1 MKNKAAKQK
10 SKRKGSLS
18 AFGCDLTEYLQ
29 TSGQDVPHVLKSCAE
44 FIEEHGIVDG
54 IYRLSGI
61 TSNIQR
67 LRQEFGTDPCPDL
80 TREVYLQDIHCV
92 GSLCKLYFREL
103 PNPLLTYDLYKKFT
117 DAVSAK
123 NEHEQLQRIQDV
135 IKELP
140 ASHYRT
146 LEYLTKHLRHLA
158 SYSTET
164 NMHAR
169 NLALV
174 WAPNLLRS
182 KEIEVS
188 KCNGDA
194 AFMEVRV
201 QQTVVEFILNHME
214 QIFSISGCTS
224 SSSPPKVENDERSLE
239 GGCPALLVSSQC
251 APMKLVSLEEAQARS
266 LSPNHPARRERQR
279 ENSLPDASTTTLYH
293 TVIDLPDSKKFSGKS
308 KKWKSIFNLGRTMTE
323 TKGKLSR
330 NGSVFVRGQKLSEK
344 ATIRPAKSMDS
355 LCSLPTEDDD
365 KDSEFKRPAGTGGFI
380 MPAFKSRTLGSGSTF
395 DLSKRDHE
403 WDYEL
408 ERSSGAMGGG
418 SPGSHGQSEA
428 RVGSRSSTPQQKQ
441 LPEQLKVFKGDDL
454 GRCEPTSP
462 KTRRMF
468 YSTSAS
474 DGSTK
479 PTFPGSLFPLES
491 SPRHQRKALNIS
503 EPFAVSVPLRVSA
516 VISSNSTP
524 CRAPGKDKQDKQ
536 SLPSVSEVALLR
548 SGNEGTLSE
557 QGRSGSSS
565 SGCSSASSNSS
576 VSLKKD
582 EKSVMVT
589 NSGEEVNTSM
599 DVAEGHNPE
608 PREGRTREDIEK
620 SPPVRVQ
627 QPPSLPT
634 LHPVSPVLST
644 DSAVRGEPLPM
655 AKPSGLLVT
664 DLVKPE
670 TQLDNLMKQNQKL
683 SRLSELDEESTT
695 NAAMDELWP
704 DIHLELKI
712 VEPDVDIIDDK
723 FESVP
728 LFTHNTKDE
737 VQQKPDPHAKRRSSF
752 PTYPLLSCGQVSLAE
767 KALKTDPHNGSASF
781 GGISDRRLSF
791 DTSFNPKADVRKQK
805 AGTEYKVSTK
815 PMDGTGNELP
825 VQPKDT
831 EKILCPSTELP
842 PAVICGASATRRR
855 GSEPGPEGISKVGE
869 MNVLIKPSSPKDIAG
884 KCEKQK
890 EAPRLP
896 QTGESKD
903 FSVELRRSIF
913 RLSKQMEE
921 RPQSLDLNER
931 DEEDMWG
938 DNAGALELVEPW
950 EDYSTTKQWVTSPL
964 HSPKGIDFLQMPEGV
979 PSCENRENI
988 FFNKPQNSGA
998 SAPGKEGLKELC
1010 LTGVKKDS
1018 TDDSSPGNID
1028 LQDCKPTS
1036 IISVQAEEPLLPP
1049 IASPHQVDV
1058 QKHNG
1063 MQPEKKQ
1070 LATSKDHL
1078 TFEKP
1083 AKPESENKES
1093 LKQEITTTSQRP
1105 NLKEMHKLKSLD
1117 GLESDTQK
1125 ENVVLKHRPSSLN
1138 LDLASPFGNTYVK
1151 DGSDNPFKWST
1162 DVFSA
1167 ETALAKRGSVTPSE
1181 TKTSE
1186 ESVGK
1191 IKYST
1196 SSIELDMFLTDR
1208 QAPVRRNSAPVSVSS
1223 VRTSFMIKTCQA
1235 KAVPVIPPKIQY
1247 TQIPQPLQVKN
1258 SESLSEK
1265 DPEKPSSNSKK
1276 EQDPPQSPPFTRDP
1290 KDSEKENN
1298 EPSPKTSRQAGS
1310 YASVEMPLSKSTTPT
1325 DPPVLRRKRSSN
1337 GEAFLDSRLD
1347 RSPGLQKPS
1356 YRARPTRPQSLIL
1369 FSPPFPIMDY
1379 PSTGEGG
1386 KLLLSPI
1393 KSPTDTAVLDSLCKE
1408 LPENLKTPEG
1418 VTLRSKMSM
1427 PKSGQR
1433 LETSTS
1439 CFYQPQRRSMI
1450 FDSRSSRQIE

>member
-293 TVIDLPDSKKFSGKS
+293 TVIDLPDSKRKFSGKS

-831 EKILCPSTELP
+831 EKILCPSTE
-842 PAVICGASATRRR
+842 
-855 GSEPGPEGISKVGE
+855 
-869 MNVLIKPSSPKDIAG
+869 
-884 KCEKQK
+884 
-890 EAPRLP
+890 
-896 QTGESKD
+896 
-903 FSVELRRSIF
+903 
-913 RLSKQMEE
+913 
-921 RPQSLDLNER
+921 

-998 SAPGKEGLKELC
+998 SAPGKE
-1010 LTGVKKDS
+1010 
-1018 TDDSSPGNID
+1018 
-1028 LQDCKPTS
+1028 
-1036 IISVQAEEPLLPP
+1036 
-1049 IASPHQVDV
+1049 
-1058 QKHNG
+1058 
-1063 MQPEKKQ
+1063 EKNQ

-1138 LDLASPFGNTYVK
+1138 LDLASPFGNAYVK

-1265 DPEKPSSNSKK
+1265 DPEKPSGNSKK